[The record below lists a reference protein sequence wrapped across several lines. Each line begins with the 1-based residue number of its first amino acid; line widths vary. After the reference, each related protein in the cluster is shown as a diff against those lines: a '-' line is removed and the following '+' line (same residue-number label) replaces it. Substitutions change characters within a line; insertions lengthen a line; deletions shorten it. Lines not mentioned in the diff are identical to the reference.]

1 MTKQNIIARMVGA
14 ARLSRQTYEEVE
26 GDIRANGQAVGIVV
40 LYCFSAAIGAKAAD
54 PRSLVGILVVLLLSW
69 IIWVLLTLFIGTRL
83 LPESTT
89 RSDFGEVLRTTGF
102 SASPGILMIF
112 GRLPVIGGAIIAI
125 VGIWMLVTFVVAIRQ
140 ALDYSSTARA
150 LAVCALGWIIQ
161 WVVMF
166 GFSRTLI

>member
-1 MTKQNIIARMVGA
+1 MVGA
-14 ARLSRQTYEEVE
+14 ARLRRETYEEVE
-26 GDIRANGQAVGIVV
+26 ADTGANGQAVAIVV
-40 LYCFSAAIGAKAAD
+40 LYSVAAAIGASASD
-54 PRSLVGILVVLLLSW
+54 TRSLVGILVVLLLSW
-69 IIWVLLTLFIGTRL
+69 VIWVLLTLFIGTRL

-89 RSDFGEVLRTTGF
+89 RSDFGEILRTTGF

-112 GRLPVIGGAIIAI
+112 ARLPGIGGAVVAV

-150 LAVCALGWIIQ
+150 LAVCVLGWIIQ
-161 WVVMF
+161 WVVFF

>member
-1 MTKQNIIARMVGA
+1 MVGA
-14 ARLSRQTYEEVE
+14 ARLRRETYEEVE
-26 GDIRANGQAVGIVV
+26 ADTSANGQAVGIVI
-40 LYCFSAAIGAKAAD
+40 LYSIAAAIGANAAN

-69 IIWVLLTLFIGTRL
+69 IIWVSLTLFIGTRL
-83 LPESTT
+83 LPERTT

-102 SASPGILMIF
+102 SASPGIVMIF